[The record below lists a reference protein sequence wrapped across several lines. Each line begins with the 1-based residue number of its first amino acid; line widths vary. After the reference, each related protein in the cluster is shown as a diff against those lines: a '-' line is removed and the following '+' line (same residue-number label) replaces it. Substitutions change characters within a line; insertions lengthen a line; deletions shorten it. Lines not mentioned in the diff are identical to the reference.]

1 MNDEQQERPPLG
13 EESMRRL
20 LVAID
25 GSASSELALSTAVRA
40 AKLDNAA
47 LTLITVEPDVSTEAF
62 RWSAGG
68 TTSAAALQQEVHED
82 AERTLR
88 EAVERIPEEI
98 PVRKIHRFG
107 KAGPAIVEVA
117 SAGGYDAV
125 LIGARGVGRVGA
137 LLGSVSNHVL
147 HHAPIHVLVVR
158 D

>member
-1 MNDEQQERPPLG
+1 MSDEQQEQRPLG

-62 RWSAGG
+62 RWSTSGAA
-68 TTSAAALQQEVHED
+68 SAAVLQEEVHED

-88 EAVERIPEEI
+88 QAVERIPEEI

-107 KAGPAIVEVA
+107 KAGPAIVEEADPAV
-117 SAGGYDAV
+117 YDAV

-137 LLGSVSNHVL
+137 LLGSVSQHVL
-147 HHAPIHVLVVR
+147 HHAKPHVLVVR